1 MKKVYFGLFL
11 LVLSIM
17 LTTFSYIQANA
28 EEDSQTTE
36 IETIYPEN
44 ILDYTNLSGISAF
57 DINNDYIV
65 YTKNKSDIIIFENKA
80 RNYNPNKHS
89 Y

>member
-28 EEDSQTTE
+28 EETSNTTE

-44 ILDYTNLSGISAF
+44 ILDYTNLSEISAF
-57 DINNDYIV
+57 DINNEYIISKEQPETIWDV
-65 YTKNKSDIIIFENKA
+65 LRRFKENIYT
-80 RNYNPNKHS
+80 
-89 Y
+89 